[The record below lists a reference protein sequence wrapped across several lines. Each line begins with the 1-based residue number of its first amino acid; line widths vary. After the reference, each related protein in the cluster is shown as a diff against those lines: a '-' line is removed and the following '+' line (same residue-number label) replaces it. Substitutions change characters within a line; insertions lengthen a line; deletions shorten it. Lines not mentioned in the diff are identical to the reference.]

1 MHKNCAI
8 IYVRNAIDAFRK
20 ALVQRGDFM
29 SLEIL
34 DFVMEYLG
42 NLHISCRKIS
52 PPFYTLID
60 YDLGLRKSILKV
72 TEERKVGK
80 EAGLLE
86 PDTIFYLTD
95 RFLCHYGVMDIPG
108 EMKYLLIGPFL
119 VDEVR
124 PEQIYRIIE
133 KNQLPRDFYWQL
145 EQYYRESTT
154 PTSVNSIFSLIN
166 QLGEN
171 LYGKD
176 KLIVR
181 YIEGD
186 YMEVWE
192 DYFSNYEL
200 QIPAAPAL
208 SMKVIEERYKYEN
221 LLLDAVYKGNTSQA
235 LGMAPDSLPNIGKRL
250 KDELRDSKNLLITM
264 NTLLRK
270 EAERACV
277 HPWHIDRYSN
287 SNVVQ
292 IEQIV
297 TVDEA
302 DILYRKIIKGYCEM
316 VQKHS
321 LRAFSQL
328 TQKMINAIDAD
339 LTQDL
344 SLKTFAEQLN
354 VNASYL
360 SGLFKNDTGTALT
373 EYVNKRRMHQARKLL
388 QTTALTVQDI
398 ATQVGVPDVHYFNR
412 LFKRD
417 CGMAPREYRS
427 SGKQN

>member
-1 MHKNCAI
+1 
-8 IYVRNAIDAFRK
+8 
-20 ALVQRGDFM
+20 M

-34 DFVMEYLG
+34 DFVVKYLES
-42 NLHISCRKIS
+42 LHISCRKIS
-52 PPFYTLID
+52 PPFYTLLD
-60 YDLGLRKSILKV
+60 YDLGLRRSILQV
-72 TEERKVGK
+72 TEEREVGK

-108 EMKYLLIGPFL
+108 QGRYLLIGPFL
-119 VDEVR
+119 SEKTR
-124 PEQIYRIIE
+124 PEQIYGIIE
-133 KNQLPRDFYWQL
+133 KNQLPKDFYWQL
-145 EQYYRESTT
+145 EQYYRESTI
-154 PTSVNSIFSLIN
+154 PASVNSIFTLIN

-171 LYGKD
+171 LYGRD
-176 KLIVR
+176 KLTVR
-181 YIEGD
+181 YIDAGR
-186 YMEVWE
+186 MEVWE

-200 QIPAAPAL
+200 QVPAAPAL
-208 SMKVIEERYKYEN
+208 SMKVIEERYKQEN
-221 LLLDAVYKGNTSQA
+221 LLLEAVCRGNTAQA
-235 LGMAPDSLPNIGKRL
+235 LGMVPDTLPNIGKRL

-292 IEQIV
+292 IEQIG
-297 TVDEA
+297 TVEEA
-302 DILYRKIIKGYCEM
+302 GKLNRRIIKGYCEL

-321 LRAFSQL
+321 LRAYSQL

-344 SLKTFAEQLN
+344 SLKTFARQLN

-360 SGLFKNDTGTALT
+360 SGLFKSDTGTALT
-373 EYVNKRRMHQARKLL
+373 DYVNRRRMDQARKLL
-388 QTTALTVQDI
+388 RTTALTVQDI
-398 ATQVGVPDVHYFNR
+398 ACQVGVPDVHYFNR
-412 LFKRD
+412 LFKRES
-417 CGMAPREYRS
+417 GMAPREYRGG
-427 SGKQN
+427 GKQN